1 MSNPVRRTL
10 PDPGR
15 TSRVDETDRA
25 ILELLR
31 EDGRMSI
38 RALADRLHISRAS
51 AYDRIDRMRT
61 RGVISGFT
69 AVIDPEGYGYGLA
82 AYIYLKI
89 KQHSWKS
96 VRSQI
101 HTIPEVVHG
110 SLVSGDF
117 DLVLFV
123 RTEDANALRELV
135 LTKLHSLNEVVGTQT
150 ILVLDELP
158 HPSEGL

>member
-1 MSNPVRRTL
+1 MSEISTRKL
-10 PDPGR
+10 PDPGQ
-15 TSRVDETDRA
+15 TSGIDETDRR
-25 ILELLR
+25 ILDVLR
-31 EDGRMSI
+31 EDGRISV

-51 AYDRIDRMRT
+51 AYDRIDRMRE
-61 RGVISGFT
+61 RGVIAGFT
-69 AVIDPEGYGYGLA
+69 AVIDPERYGYGLA

-96 VRSQI
+96 VRRQV
-101 HTIPEVVHG
+101 HAIPEVVHG
-110 SLVSGDF
+110 SLVSGDS

-135 LTKLHSLNEVVGTQT
+135 LGKLHSISEVIGTQT
-150 ILVLDELP
+150 VLVLDELP